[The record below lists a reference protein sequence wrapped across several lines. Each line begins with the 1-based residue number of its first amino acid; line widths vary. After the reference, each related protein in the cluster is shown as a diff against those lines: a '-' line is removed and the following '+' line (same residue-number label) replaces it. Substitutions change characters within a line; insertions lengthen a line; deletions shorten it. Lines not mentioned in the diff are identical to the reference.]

1 MRKLF
6 QEEGS
11 GQNYEEFVSM
21 CRAQNA
27 NMVAQLKHN
36 NDVKAK
42 LAEIDQILSS
52 EYEQLKIENKILTII

>member
-1 MRKLF
+1 MQLQHIQDCLMTSEMKQVF

-11 GQNYEEFVSM
+11 GQTYEEFVNM
-21 CRAQNA
+21 CRAQIA

-42 LAEIDQILSS
+42 LA
-52 EYEQLKIENKILTII
+52 

>member
-1 MRKLF
+1 VF

-11 GQNYEEFVSM
+11 GQTYEEFVNM
-21 CRAQNA
+21 CRAQIA

-42 LAEIDQILSS
+42 LA
-52 EYEQLKIENKILTII
+52 